1 MSVLFHPR
9 RGPAVLGATV
19 VLLVITLVSTGF
31 SRPSYDSTPAPDSR
45 SLAVAEAQHSPDA
58 AHPGAAPSARADT
71 TASGTDT
78 GPSWLAFGLAA
89 GGALLLGVIA
99 GAATT
104 AVLRSPHAPG
114 VRP

>member
-1 MSVLFHPR
+1 MHVLFHPR

-45 SLAVAEAQHSPDA
+45 SLAVADA
-58 AHPGAAPSARADT
+58 RQAYDDAHPGAAPSARADT
-71 TASGTDT
+71 APSGSDA

-89 GGALLLGVIA
+89 GGALLLGGLA

-104 AVLRSPHAPG
+104 AAARPGRAPG
-114 VRP
+114 VSP

>member
-1 MSVLFHPR
+1 MHVLFHPR

-45 SLAVAEAQHSPDA
+45 SLAVAEAQQADDDA
-58 AHPGAAPSARADT
+58 QPGTARVARADT
-71 TASGTDT
+71 VVSGSDT
-78 GPSWLAFGLAA
+78 GPSWLAFGLVA
-89 GGALLLGVIA
+89 GGALLAGVAA

-104 AVLRSPHAPG
+104 AALRPARSPG
-114 VRP
+114 VSP